1 MERWLVDNDPSTRYP
16 VYTRGNIGE
25 VFPLPVTPLT
35 WTFGAIPCS
44 EQGWRDAFE
53 RYGAFDRAEFSDD
66 SIEILGCFGGY
77 GYLNVSIS
85 RILGVRTPG
94 LTPEQVDYSFWGEM
108 TGVPPYA
115 PLPTDESAAH
125 AERIQRTVDWIF
137 SAPELTELVDD
148 QRAMAALRA
157 ARPDLSA
164 MTNVEIIDAQRALVP
179 ELRRLFG
186 EHLYI
191 SYCALVPVG
200 VIAGVC
206 QALGDPTMAMRLC
219 AGLGGVDSAAPST
232 AMWKLGRL
240 AAASEPLSAAFSAG
254 VEGLLARLG
263 AAGGPD
269 AEGFRSGFEAFLYE
283 YGSRGPNEWESS
295 SPSWETHPELALAA
309 IDRMRVT
316 PEAASPDAQHGRLAA
331 DREALGAELLA
342 KLEGDPETQG
352 QLAGALAAA
361 KVFLPG
367 RERSKTNVIR
377 LVNEFR
383 MIFNEIGRRMVD
395 AGVMARPQDISM
407 LMEHELDPF
416 LASPESFRQVIA
428 ERAAAYATLFELEPP
443 FVIAGD
449 VPPLSSWAR
458 RDRPVA
464 RAAPG
469 SVLTGIPGCPGR
481 ARGRARVILD
491 PADPLAL
498 EPGDVLVA
506 PITDP
511 AWTPLFVPAAAVV
524 VDVGAQ
530 MSHAVIVSR
539 ELGIPCVVSVTD
551 ATRKICDG
559 AMLDVDG
566 TAGVVTLL

>member
-1 MERWLVDNDPSTRYP
+1 MDRWLVDNDPSARYP

-44 EQGWRDAFE
+44 ETGWREALE
-53 RYGAFDRAEFSDD
+53 RYGAFDQTEFSPDA
-66 SIEILGCFGGY
+66 IEILGCFGGY

-108 TGVPPYA
+108 AGVPPYA
-115 PLPTDESAAH
+115 PTPTDESPAH
-125 AERIQRTVDWIF
+125 ASRIQETVGWIF

-148 QRAMAALRA
+148 QRKMARLRA
-157 ARPDLSA
+157 RRPDPGAL
-164 MTNVEIIDAQRALVP
+164 TNEEILAGQRALLP
-179 ELRRLFG
+179 ELRRLFSV
-186 EHLYI
+186 HLFT

-200 VIAGVC
+200 VISGIC

-219 AGLGGVDSAAPST
+219 AGLGDVDSAAPSA
-232 AMWKLGRL
+232 AMWELGRL
-240 AAASEPLSAAFSAG
+240 VAASATLTAVFDAGVDRLLDRLPLSE
-254 VEGLLARLG
+254 EGR
-263 AAGGPD
+263 
-269 AEGFRSGFEAFLYE
+269 GFFQRFEAFLYE
-283 YGSRGPNEWESS
+283 FGSRGPNEWETS
-295 SPSWETHPELALAA
+295 SPSWETHPELALSAV
-309 IDRMRVT
+309 DRMRLA
-316 PEAASPDAQHGRLAA
+316 PDSAAPLRQHDRLAS
-331 DREALGAELLA
+331 DRELLGAELTS

-352 QLAGALAAA
+352 QFVAALAAA

-377 LVNEFR
+377 LVNELR
-383 MIFNEIGRRMVD
+383 VTWNELGRRMVD
-395 AGVMARPQDISM
+395 AGIVARAEDLSM
-407 LMEHELDPF
+407 LKADELDAFIADPPGF
-416 LASPESFRQVIA
+416 SAVIA
-428 ERAAAYATLFELEPP
+428 SRAADYATLFDLEPP
-443 FVIAGD
+443 FVIAGH
-449 VPPLSSWAR
+449 VPPLSSWAH
-458 RDRPVA
+458 RDRPVETVA
-464 RAAPG
+464 TGA
-469 SVLTGIPGCPGR
+469 VLTGIPGCPGK

-498 EPGDVLVA
+498 EPGDVLIA

-551 ATRKICDG
+551 ATHKITDG
-559 AMLDVDG
+559 ALLEVDG
-566 TAGVVTLL
+566 TAGVVTVL